1 MSALDGQIALV
12 TGSTRGIGAGIAAEF
27 ARRGA
32 AVAVHGR
39 DQAAADSVAAAI
51 IRDGGKAM
59 AATGDVTDFGQVES
73 VRRQIEDAWGP
84 VGILVANAGG
94 SFTPPA
100 PLEQIP
106 EDGWRATVDGNL
118 LATFLT
124 LKSFLPGMKERRR
137 GTIITIGSAAGR
149 RAHPRSPI
157 PYAAAKAG
165 IALLTQDV
173 AAQAGPSGSA
183 STASPRRRSSPR
195 ATRSRSRPS
204 CKHHSPT
211 RTLSNGSGRR
221 RTSRPPPRS
230 SPPTRPP
237 GSPAWSSTSPA
248 GPYSSD
254 HPQQRSPI
262 MAVNQ
267 PAMRRRARIMRA
279 ANVPMRAALSL
290 PFATP
295 LSGNLMLIS
304 YTGRKSGKAYRQ
316 PVSYVRDG
324 DVLLTPGGGRWTLN
338 LAGGRPARIRLRGRD
353 EPARPELVTD
363 PAEVERLLEVIAEKN
378 PRAARFIPIPRRPD
392 GRLDPDILDTALRHG
407 FCIVRWHIA
416 ERG

>member
-1 MSALDGQIALV
+1 MATAARSPAAAKREGTCVMSKPAVEAHGLRKAIGNVQALDGQIALV

-27 ARRGA
+27 ASHGA

-59 AATGDVTDFGQVES
+59 TATGDVTDFGQVES

-94 SFTPPA
+94 SFTPPV

-149 RAHPRSPI
+149 RADPRSPI

-173 AAQAGPSGSA
+173 AAQAGPFGIRVNCITPETILTEGNQDRIPAELQA
-183 STASPRRRSSPR
+183 S
-195 ATRSRSRPS
+195 
-204 CKHHSPT
+204 
-211 RTLSNGSGRR
+211 
-221 RTSRPPPRS
+221 
-230 SPPTRPP
+230 
-237 GSPAWSSTSPA
+237 
-248 GPYSSD
+248 
-254 HPQQRSPI
+254 
-262 MAVNQ
+262 
-267 PAMRRRARIMRA
+267 
-279 ANVPMRAALSL
+279 
-290 PFATP
+290 
-295 LSGNLMLIS
+295 
-304 YTGRKSGKAYRQ
+304 
-316 PVSYVRDG
+316 
-324 DVLLTPGGGRWTLN
+324 
-338 LAGGRPARIRLRGRD
+338 LAGAHPLKRLGTPQD
-353 EPARPELVTD
+353 VAAAAAFLASAEAAWITGVIIDVAGGAVLV
-363 PAEVERLLEVIAEKN
+363 
-378 PRAARFIPIPRRPD
+378 
-392 GRLDPDILDTALRHG
+392 
-407 FCIVRWHIA
+407 
-416 ERG
+416 